1 MPGLAF
7 AEGFADFTEPL
18 VWGTECGDYEGSSE
32 NTRGDGRWVVEDY
45 RYSLCDYPDTK
56 CYELICVIP
65 TFPKVCVKGDP
76 VICSKTYPVN
86 EIYVASAL
94 LDLIDEEARNSESC
108 FERLGDGKIRACDQ
122 ANFSLSDIFD
132 VLKRKPHTY
141 DDFANLFI
149 EILRE
154 KKPGS
159 CFARNA
165 VRLASILNNQNL
177 PSDFEGGIR
186 YFDSDG
192 DGWSDTSKPVLACS
206 WEFGSPGDCNDNN
219 SSIYPGAPEI
229 CDGIDNNCD
238 GIVPSNEADSDGDGY
253 RACGGDC
260 NDNNKSIHPGALE
273 ICNYVDD
280 DCDGQVDEGVRPI
293 LFRDSDGDGYGNPN
307 VITTDY
313 CLPVAGW
320 VFNNWDCND
329 NNPSVYPG
337 APEICDGLDNN
348 CDGSIPSNETDS
360 DGDGYRICAGDC
372 NDNNNSVYP
381 GAPLYCG
388 SIDNPDT
395 VDNDCDGNVERW
407 YFVDA
412 DGDGYGSVFIVAGT
426 VGCMPITE
434 NFCIPIPLLIPGA
447 ICSNTQPSG
456 TVTIAGDCND
466 NPNFEYAKYIH
477 PGQCE
482 VCDGGVDDDCDGAD
496 ESLDPDA
503 GKCGE
508 YCGNQIDDDCDGEVD
523 ESNCKS
529 CAVVPETNSYLQ
541 NLIPLFLSY
550 IMLIVLRG
558 KGRFK
563 IKKLKSVF
571 VFLLFTVSVLIPFV
585 VKAEDTRGKIPKGI
599 KHPDFY
605 VFSSEDKM
613 MYIALSKEVFVKS
626 GGKVK
631 IEKVK
636 FPGALRAYKIEFS
649 EGYPISFALMYERG
663 ELRDNTFFGF
673 LGDDGKFEKI
683 DFKVDKEK
691 QIISGQTNKPG
702 IIGIFIRGSN

>member
-1 MPGLAF
+1 LSSSDCDDSDPQRNPGL
-7 AEGFADFTEPL
+7 
-18 VWGTECGDYEGSSE
+18 SE
-32 NTRGDGRWVVEDY
+32 W
-45 RYSLCDYPDTK
+45 CDYK
-56 CYELICVIP
+56 
-65 TFPKVCVKGDP
+65 
-76 VICSKTYPVN
+76 
-86 EIYVASAL
+86 
-94 LDLIDEEARNSESC
+94 
-108 FERLGDGKIRACDQ
+108 
-122 ANFSLSDIFD
+122 
-132 VLKRKPHTY
+132 
-141 DDFANLFI
+141 
-149 EILRE
+149 
-154 KKPGS
+154 
-159 CFARNA
+159 
-165 VRLASILNNQNL
+165 
-177 PSDFEGGIR
+177 
-186 YFDSDG
+186 
-192 DGWSDTSKPVLACS
+192 
-206 WEFGSPGDCNDNN
+206 
-219 SSIYPGAPEI
+219 
-229 CDGIDNNCD
+229 DNNCNGQVD
-238 GIVPSNEADSDGDGY
+238 EGVRPTFWRDEDGDGY
-253 RACGGDC
+253 GNPSKPTNAFCPPPPPGWVSNNTDC
-260 NDNNKSIHPGALE
+260 NDSNPSVHPGAQLDCGSFSEPDFVDNDCDGNVEKWYCADADGDGFGYPHLLITCLCSNFPISGAVWTTSANLDCDDSNPDIHPGAAE
-273 ICNYVDD
+273 VCNYVDD
-280 DCDGQVDEGVRPI
+280 DCDGQVDEYLRPI

-307 VITTDY
+307 VTTTDY

-348 CDGSIPSNETDS
+348 CDGSIPSNEADS

-388 SIDNPDT
+388 PIDNPDT
-395 VDNDCDGNVERW
+395 VDNDCDGKVERW
-407 YFVDA
+407 YFPDQ
-412 DGDGYGSVFIVAGT
+412 DGDGYGTAFIVAGCT
-426 VGCMPITE
+426 PISE
-434 NFCIPIPLLIPGA
+434 NLCVPILIPMA
-447 ICSNTQPSG
+447 TCSNTQPAG
-456 TVTIAGDCND
+456 TATVAGDCND
-466 NPNFEYAKYIH
+466 NPNDQYAKYIH

-496 ESLDPDA
+496 ESSDPDA

-550 IMLIVLRG
+550 IMLIILRG

-563 IKKLKSVF
+563 IKKFKRVF
-571 VFLLFTVSVLIPFV
+571 VLLLFTFSILIPFV

-613 MYIALSKEVFVKS
+613 MYVALSKEVFVKS
-626 GGKVK
+626 RGKVK

-636 FPGALRAYKIEFS
+636 VPGALRAYKIEFS

-673 LGDDGKFEKI
+673 LGNDGKFEKI